1 MEAKIVYG
9 LDTDINIDEIPEL
22 VIIKDH
28 ILEYYPDEKIYIFPY
43 KNGNGKIYANF
54 YIDLRCI
61 VSTAVI
67 GSAWIHRIRHKK
79 ELENKLALIGIKI
92 R

>member
-43 KNGNGKIYANF
+43 KNGNGRIYANF
-54 YIDLRCI
+54 YIDLRC
-61 VSTAVI
+61 VASTALV
-67 GSAWIHRIRHKK
+67 GSAWVRKIRHRK
-79 ELENKLALIGIKI
+79 ELEGKLTLIGVNV